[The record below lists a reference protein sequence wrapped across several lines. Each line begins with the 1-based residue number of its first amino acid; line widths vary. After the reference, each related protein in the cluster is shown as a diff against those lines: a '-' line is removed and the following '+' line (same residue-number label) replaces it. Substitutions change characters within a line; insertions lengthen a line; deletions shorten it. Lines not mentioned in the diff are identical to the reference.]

1 MESIYHRVSIR
12 RFQDRPVEKEKT
24 DAILRAAMQ
33 APSAANQQPWEFYV
47 VTNRDKIQALARS
60 HPYAGTAANAPVVIV
75 TVYRKE
81 CPLPMYAEIDLA
93 IALENMWLETDAQG
107 LGGVWMGVAP
117 LEDRMEAVE
126 RILDIPDHLRA
137 YALFPLG
144 YPAESR
150 QQQDRWDAARIH
162 YVD

>member
-1 MESIYHRVSIR
+1 
-12 RFQDRPVEKEKT
+12 
-24 DAILRAAMQ
+24 
-33 APSAANQQPWEFYV
+33 
-47 VTNRDKIQALARS
+47 
-60 HPYAGTAANAPVVIV
+60 
-75 TVYRKE
+75 
-81 CPLPMYAEIDLA
+81 
-93 IALENMWLETDAQG
+93 MWLETDAQG
-107 LGGVWMGVAP
+107 LGGVWMGIAP
-117 LEDRMEAVE
+117 LEDRMEVVE